1 MFIRFIVLILL
12 AAIMASAMLSS
23 SAAQRNRGPI
33 LEILRR
39 HLPATGAVLELAS
52 GSGEHV
58 THFAAAFPA
67 LVFQPSDPDPQAR
80 ASIAERV
87 AQSGLSN
94 VRAPQFVDASA
105 DDWTLP
111 AEIAASL
118 AAIVCINMIHISP
131 WSAALGV
138 LRGAGKL
145 LPADGVLFLY
155 GPYRRGGRHTAPSND
170 AFDRDL
176 RARNADWGVRNVED
190 VVAEGAAQ
198 RLALAEIVEMPAN
211 NLSVVL
217 RHRANLV

>member
-1 MFIRFIVLILL
+1 
-12 AAIMASAMLSS
+12 MLSS
-23 SAAQRNRGPI
+23 PAALRNRRPI
-33 LEILRR
+33 LEVLRR
-39 HLPATGAVLELAS
+39 HLPASGAVLELAS

-176 RARNADWGVRNVED
+176 RARNPDWGVRNVED

-217 RHRANLV
+217 RRK

>member
-1 MFIRFIVLILL
+1 MT
-12 AAIMASAMLSS
+12 SAMLSS
-23 SAAQRNRGPI
+23 PAAVRNRGPI
-33 LEILRR
+33 LEVLRR
-39 HLPATGAVLELAS
+39 HLPASGAVLELAS

-87 AQSGLSN
+87 AESGLSN
-94 VRAPQFVDASA
+94 VRVPQFVDASA
-105 DDWTLP
+105 DDWKLP

-131 WSAALGV
+131 WSAARGL

-145 LPADGVLFLY
+145 LPPGGVLYLY
-155 GPYRRGGRHTAPSND
+155 GPYRRGGRATAPSND

-176 RARNADWGVRNVED
+176 RARNRDWGVRNVED
-190 VVAEGAAQ
+190 VLAEAAAQ
-198 RLALAEIVEMPAN
+198 KLALAEIADMPAN

-217 RHRANLV
+217 RRE

>member
-1 MFIRFIVLILL
+1 
-12 AAIMASAMLSS
+12 MLSS
-23 SAAQRNRGPI
+23 PAALRNRGPI
-33 LEILRR
+33 LEVLRR
-39 HLPATGAVLELAS
+39 HLPASGAVLELAS

-87 AQSGLSN
+87 AESGLSN
-94 VRAPQFVDASA
+94 VRTPQLVDASA

-111 AEIAASL
+111 AEITASL

-145 LPADGVLFLY
+145 LASDGVLYLY
-155 GPYRRGGRHTAPSND
+155 GPYRRRGRATAPSNE

-176 RARNADWGVRNVED
+176 RARNRAWGVRNVED
-190 VVAEGAAQ
+190 VVAEAAVQ
-198 RLALAEIVEMPAN
+198 KLALAEIVDMPAN

-217 RHRANLV
+217 RRE

>member
-1 MFIRFIVLILL
+1 
-12 AAIMASAMLSS
+12 MLSS
-23 SAAQRNRGPI
+23 PAALRNRGPI
-33 LEILRR
+33 LEVLRR
-39 HLPATGAVLELAS
+39 HLPASGAVLELAS

-87 AQSGLSN
+87 ARSGLSN
-94 VRAPQFVDASA
+94 VRAPQRVDASA

-145 LPADGVLFLY
+145 LPADGVLLLY
-155 GPYRRGGRHTAPSND
+155 GPYRRAGHDTAPSND

-176 RARNADWGVRNVED
+176 RARNSAWGLRNVED
-190 VVAEGAAQ
+190 VVAEAAAQ
-198 RLALAEIVEMPAN
+198 QLALAEIVEMPAN

-217 RHRANLV
+217 RRR

>member
-1 MFIRFIVLILL
+1 
-12 AAIMASAMLSS
+12 MLSS
-23 SAAQRNRGPI
+23 PAALRNRGPI
-33 LEILRR
+33 LEVLRR
-39 HLPATGAVLELAS
+39 HLPANGVVLELAS

-87 AQSGLSN
+87 AQGGLSN
-94 VRAPQFVDASA
+94 VRAPLFVDASA

-131 WSAALGV
+131 WTATLGL
-138 LRGAGKL
+138 LRGAGRL
-145 LPADGVLFLY
+145 LSPGGVLFLY
-155 GPYRRGGRHTAPSND
+155 GPFRRGDRHTAPSND

-176 RARNADWGVRNVED
+176 RARNPDWGVRNVED
-190 VVAEGAAQ
+190 VVADGAAQ

-217 RHRANLV
+217 HHRGNLV

>member
-1 MFIRFIVLILL
+1 
-12 AAIMASAMLSS
+12 MASAMLSS
-23 SAAQRNRGPI
+23 PAALRNRGPI
-33 LEILRR
+33 LEVLRR
-39 HLPATGAVLELAS
+39 HLPASGAVLELAS

-87 AQSGLSN
+87 VQSGLSN
-94 VRAPQFVDASA
+94 VRAPLCVNASA
-105 DDWTLP
+105 DAWSLP
-111 AEIAASL
+111 AEIAQSL

-155 GPYRRGGRHTAPSND
+155 GPYRRAGRATAPSND

-176 RARNADWGVRNVED
+176 RARNSDWGLRNVED
-190 VVAEGAAQ
+190 VVAEAAAQ
-198 RLALAEIVEMPAN
+198 QLALAEIVEMPAN

-217 RHRANLV
+217 RRRV

>member
-1 MFIRFIVLILL
+1 
-12 AAIMASAMLSS
+12 MLSS
-23 SAAQRNRGPI
+23 PAALRNRGPI
-33 LEILRR
+33 LEVLRR
-39 HLPATGAVLELAS
+39 HLPASGAVVELAS

-58 THFAAAFPA
+58 MHFAAAFPA
-67 LVFQPSDPDPQAR
+67 LVFQPSDPDPHAR

-87 AQSGLSN
+87 AHSGLSN

-131 WSAALGV
+131 WSAALGL
-138 LRGAGKL
+138 LRGAGNL
-145 LPADGVLFLY
+145 LPAGGVLFLY

-176 RARNADWGVRNVED
+176 RARNPDWGVRDVED
-190 VVAEGAAQ
+190 VVAEAAV
-198 RLALAEIVEMPAN
+198 RKLALAEVVAMPAN

-217 RHRANLV
+217 RRG

>member
-1 MFIRFIVLILL
+1 
-12 AAIMASAMLSS
+12 MLSS
-23 SAAQRNRGPI
+23 PAALRNRGPI
-33 LEILRR
+33 LEVLRR
-39 HLPATGAVLELAS
+39 HLPASGAALELAS

-87 AQSGLSN
+87 ARSGLSN
-94 VRAPQFVDASA
+94 VRAPQRVDASA

-145 LPADGVLFLY
+145 LPADGVLFLC
-155 GPYRRGGRHTAPSND
+155 GPYRRAGHDTAPSND

-176 RARNADWGVRNVED
+176 RARHSA
-190 VVAEGAAQ
+190 
-198 RLALAEIVEMPAN
+198 
-211 NLSVVL
+211 
-217 RHRANLV
+217 

>member
-1 MFIRFIVLILL
+1 
-12 AAIMASAMLSS
+12 
-23 SAAQRNRGPI
+23 
-33 LEILRR
+33 
-39 HLPATGAVLELAS
+39 
-52 GSGEHV
+52 
-58 THFAAAFPA
+58 
-67 LVFQPSDPDPQAR
+67 VFQPSDPDPQAR

-94 VRAPQFVDASA
+94 VRAPQCVDASA

-111 AEIAASL
+111 ADIAALL

-138 LRGAGKL
+138 LRGADRL
-145 LPADGVLFLY
+145 LSADGVLFLY
-155 GPYRRGGRHTAPSND
+155 GPYRRGGRPTAPSND

-176 RARNADWGVRNVED
+176 RARNPDWGVRNVED
-190 VVAEGAAQ
+190 VVAEAAAQ

-217 RHRANLV
+217 RRR

>member
-1 MFIRFIVLILL
+1 MT
-12 AAIMASAMLSS
+12 SAMLSS
-23 SAAQRNRGPI
+23 PAALRNRGPI
-33 LEILRR
+33 LEVLRR
-39 HLPATGAVLELAS
+39 HLPASGAVLELAS

-94 VRAPQFVDASA
+94 VRAPQRVDASA

-111 AEIAASL
+111 ADIAASL

-145 LPADGVLFLY
+145 LPAAGVLFLY
-155 GPYRRGGRHTAPSND
+155 GPYRRAGRATAPSND

-176 RARNADWGVRNVED
+176 RARNSAWGLRNVED
-190 VVAEGAAQ
+190 VVAAAAAQ
-198 RLALAEIVEMPAN
+198 QLALAEIVEMPAN

-217 RHRANLV
+217 RRR

>member
-1 MFIRFIVLILL
+1 
-12 AAIMASAMLSS
+12 MLSS
-23 SAAQRNRGPI
+23 PAALRNRAPI
-33 LEILRR
+33 LEVLRR
-39 HLPATGAVLELAS
+39 HLPASGAVLELAS

-67 LVFQPSDPDPQAR
+67 LVFQPSDPDPRAC

-94 VRAPQFVDASA
+94 VRAPRSVDASA
-105 DDWTLP
+105 DDWMLP
-111 AEIAASL
+111 VEIAASL
-118 AAIVCINMIHISP
+118 ATIVCINMIHISP

-138 LRGAGKL
+138 LRGAGRL

-155 GPYRRGGRHTAPSND
+155 GPYRRGGRHTAPSNE

-176 RARNADWGVRNVED
+176 RARNPDWGVRNVED
-190 VVAEGAAQ
+190 VVAEAAAQ

-217 RHRANLV
+217 RRR

>member
-1 MFIRFIVLILL
+1 MT
-12 AAIMASAMLSS
+12 SAMLSS
-23 SAAQRNRGPI
+23 PSALRNRGPI
-33 LEILRR
+33 LEVLRR
-39 HLPATGAVLELAS
+39 HLPASGAVLELAS

-94 VRAPQFVDASA
+94 VRTPQAVDASA

-138 LRGAGKL
+138 LRGAAKL
-145 LPADGVLFLY
+145 LPAGGVLFLY

-176 RARNADWGVRNVED
+176 RGRNPDWGVRNVED

-217 RHRANLV
+217 RHE

>member
-1 MFIRFIVLILL
+1 
-12 AAIMASAMLSS
+12 MLSS
-23 SAAQRNRGPI
+23 AATLRNRGPI
-33 LEILRR
+33 LEVLRR
-39 HLPATGAVLELAS
+39 HLPASGAVLELAS

-87 AQSGLSN
+87 ARSGLSN
-94 VRAPQFVDASA
+94 VHAPQRVDASA

-111 AEIAASL
+111 ADIAASL

-138 LRGAGKL
+138 LRGAARL

-155 GPYRRGGRHTAPSND
+155 GPYRRGGRHTAPSNE

-176 RARNADWGVRNVED
+176 RARNSAWGLRNVED
-190 VVAEGAAQ
+190 VVAEATAQ

-217 RHRANLV
+217 RRS